1 MLEKTKPLIRLTNS
15 QWIGVIT
22 SFIKVTQME

>member
-1 MLEKTKPLIRLTNS
+1 MLEKTQPLIRLTNFR
-15 QWIGVIT
+15 WIGVIT